1 MIFYATALS
10 SYSAKV
16 RIVLAVKGVSYDEQ
30 PPPGGYRS
38 EEYRAIVPMG
48 TLPAIRIGDWV
59 LSESEAINEFLDESY
74 PTPPML
80 PGDARARARIRF
92 LCRFHDLQLEPRVR
106 ALFAHVKPAGR
117 DGHKVA
123 AIRAEIEKR
132 VAQLASW
139 VQPQPWLLTPAIS
152 LADCGPLVNLPLA
165 KLVLRACGQPME
177 LPTVLQTWLDAG
189 AAHPPVRQALAP
201 WYEATQA
208 WLATSSGA

>member
-16 RIVLAVKGVSYDEQ
+16 RIVLAVKSVPYDELA
-30 PPPGGYRS
+30 PPGGYRS

-80 PGDARARARIRF
+80 PGDARGRARIRF

-117 DGHKVA
+117 DAQKVA
-123 AIRAEIEKR
+123 ALRGEIEMR

-139 VQPQPWLLTPAIS
+139 VQPQPWLLTSTIS

-165 KLVLRACGQPME
+165 SMVLQACGQPME
-177 LPTVLQTWLDAG
+177 LPPVLQTWLDMG

-201 WYEATQA
+201 WHEATRA